1 MKMRED
7 PMVFITHDPIDYT
20 ALRQQVQRPGAGAIL
35 IFEGTT
41 RDNFEEKSVS
51 ELRYEAYEAMAVS
64 EMEALRNRI
73 QADHPETRV
82 AMAHR
87 LGVVGVCETSVV
99 TVVSA
104 PHRDEAYVVS
114 RRVIDDL
121 KQLIPIWKKEIYED
135 GSAWK
140 ANAGQ

>member
-20 ALRQQVQRPGAGAIL
+20 ALRQQVQRPGAGARL
-35 IFEGTT
+35 IFVGTT

-87 LGVVGVCETSVV
+87 LGVEGVCET
-99 TVVSA
+99 
-104 PHRDEAYVVS
+104 
-114 RRVIDDL
+114 
-121 KQLIPIWKKEIYED
+121 
-135 GSAWK
+135 
-140 ANAGQ
+140 

>member
-1 MKMRED
+1 
-7 PMVFITHDPIDYT
+7 MVLITHDPIDYSE
-20 ALRQQVQRPGAGAIL
+20 LRQHVQRPGAGAIL

-41 RDNFEEKSVS
+41 RDHFEDKSVS
-51 ELRYEAYEAMAVS
+51 ELRYEAYEGMALS
-64 EMEALRNRI
+64 EMAALRDRI
-73 QADHPETRV
+73 EADHPEVRV

-121 KQLIPIWKKEIYED
+121 KVLIPIWKKEIYAD

>member
-1 MKMRED
+1 MILLTRE
-7 PMVFITHDPIDYT
+7 PIDT
-20 ALRQQVQRPGAGAIL
+20 TDLRAHVQRPGAGAVL
-35 IFEGTT
+35 VFEGTT
-41 RDNFEEKSVS
+41 RDNFERKAVA
-51 ELRYEAYEAMAVS
+51 ELRYEAYEAMALS
-64 EMEALRNRI
+64 EMAALRDRI
-73 QADHPETRV
+73 LADHPQARV

-104 PHRDEAYVVS
+104 PHRDEAYAVS

-121 KQLIPIWKKEIYED
+121 KLQIPIWKKEVYTD